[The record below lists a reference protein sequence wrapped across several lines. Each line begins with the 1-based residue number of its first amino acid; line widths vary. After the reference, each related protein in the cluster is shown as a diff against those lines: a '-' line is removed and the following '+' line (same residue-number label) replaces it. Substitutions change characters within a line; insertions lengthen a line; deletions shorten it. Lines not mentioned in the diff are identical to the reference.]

1 MLGFIGKTTKR
12 NHKNMETTTQATVM
26 DDALKWHFFNLYCLS
41 LSDEEFDLKERQM
54 LYSIGIERGLTP
66 EQINEVV
73 LTTNIAPTVPDTIEG
88 KIDFLY
94 DLVRMAWADGK
105 IEPEEREII
114 RKCVIRYGFL
124 QENAM
129 DIVDYLVNSV
139 KENKSKTDILNEING

>member
-1 MLGFIGKTTKR
+1 
-12 NHKNMETTTQATVM
+12 METTTQTTVM
-26 DDALKWHFFNLYCLS
+26 DDALKWHFFNLYCLA
-41 LSDEEFDLKERQM
+41 LSDEEFDFKERQT

-73 LTTNIAPTVPDTIEG
+73 LTTNIAPAIPETLEG
-88 KIDFLY
+88 KVECLY

-105 IEPEEREII
+105 IEPEEKEII

-129 DIVDYLVNSV
+129 DIVDFLIKSV
-139 KENKSKTDILNEING
+139 KENKSKTEILNELYG